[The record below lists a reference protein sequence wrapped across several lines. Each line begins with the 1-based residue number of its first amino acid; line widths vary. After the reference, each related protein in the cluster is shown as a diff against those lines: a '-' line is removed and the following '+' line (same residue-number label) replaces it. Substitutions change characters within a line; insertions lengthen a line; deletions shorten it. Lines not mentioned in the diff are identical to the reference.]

1 MSAFGGVE
9 GVGGGV
15 LMVVLIR
22 RDEMEK
28 MRDGGGCEK
37 KRVRV

>member
-1 MSAFGGVE
+1 MSAFGGVG

-28 MRDGGGCEK
+28 MRTTAV
-37 KRVRV
+37 VRKGLKV

>member
-1 MSAFGGVE
+1 MSAFGGVG

-28 MRDGGGCEK
+28 MRTTAVVR
-37 KRVRV
+37 KRLKV